1 MATWGW
7 SDGEAV
13 IRLGLD
19 LQSSGLSR
27 DFFAPRDW
35 RELDDNDADL
45 GGTAPLLLSA
55 PSGGGSARLLLA
67 LGKDGKA
74 YVLDWQN
81 LGGIGGALVTRTVS
95 GGPIRTAPA
104 TFRLGDNA
112 LVAFQGEGID
122 CPNGVENVHLTVL
135 RISGEPKPGIGTAWC
150 GSFEGEGAPIVT
162 TSDDNGANP
171 IVWIVGAEGDNRLH
185 GYRGD
190 TGEELTKATGE
201 TMQGLR
207 HFVTILAAEGNLYV
221 AADDRV
227 YAFAF

>member
-1 MATWGW
+1 
-7 SDGEAV
+7 
-13 IRLGLD
+13 
-19 LQSSGLSR
+19 
-27 DFFAPRDW
+27 
-35 RELDDNDADL
+35 
-45 GGTAPLLLSA
+45 
-55 PSGGGSARLLLA
+55 LLA

-74 YVLDWQN
+74 HLLDWQN
-81 LGGIGGALVTRTVS
+81 LGGIGGALVTRMVS

-122 CPNGVENVHLTVL
+122 CPNGVENAHLTVL
-135 RISGEPKPGIGTAWC
+135 RISGKPKPEIGTAWC

-162 TSDDNGANP
+162 TSDDHGANP
-171 IVWIVGAEGDNRLH
+171 IVWIVGAEGDNLLH

-190 TGEELTKATGE
+190 TGEELTKAAGE

-207 HFVTILAAEGNLYV
+207 HFVTILAAEGSLYV
-221 AADDRV
+221 VADERI